1 MKDTYRITIRRLKI
15 DFEVRL
21 VWLTYFPFI
30 GWLYPFTAMHKDSFV
45 MHHAKQA
52 FVMALFF
59 TAVPVLLTFSSVF
72 IPISLRGLKL
82 AFVVVIYLSHLC
94 YFTLCARGFM
104 KMREKA
110 KYDFP
115 VIGKYAKKVAV

>member
-1 MKDTYRITIRRLKI
+1 MKDTLRITIRKYNI

-30 GWLYPFTAMHKDSFV
+30 GWLYPFIAKHEDRFT

-52 FVMALFF
+52 LVLAIFF
-59 TAVPVLLTFSSVF
+59 TAVPLLLTFSSVF
-72 IPISLRGLKL
+72 IPISLRVLKL
-82 AFVVVIYLSHLC
+82 IFVIFIYCSHLF
-94 YFTLCARGFM
+94 YFALCALGFM

-110 KYDFP
+110 TYDFP
-115 VIGKYAKKVAV
+115 VIGKFAKKIAV

>member
-1 MKDTYRITIRRLKI
+1 MKDTFRITIRKYNV

-30 GWLYPFTAMHKDSFV
+30 GWLYPFIKNHKDRFA

-72 IPISLRGLKL
+72 IPISLRVLKL
-82 AFVVVIYLSHLC
+82 IFVILIYCSHLG
-94 YFTLCARGFM
+94 YFALCALGFM
-104 KMREKA
+104 KMKEKA
-110 KYDFP
+110 TYDFP
-115 VIGKYAKKVAV
+115 VIAKFAKKVAV

>member
-1 MKDTYRITIRRLKI
+1 MKDTFRITIRQFKI

-21 VWLTYFPFI
+21 VWLTYFPFL
-30 GWLYPFTAMHKDSFV
+30 GWLYPFIELHKDSFA

-59 TAVPVLLTFSSVF
+59 TSVPVLLTFSSVF

-82 AFVVVIYLSHLC
+82 TFVIVIYLSHLS
-94 YFTLCARGFM
+94 YFALCALGFIKM
-104 KMREKA
+104 KEKVR
-110 KYDFP
+110 YDFP
-115 VIGKYAKKVAV
+115 VIAKYAKKVVV

>member
-1 MKDTYRITIRRLKI
+1 MKDTYRITISRFNI

-21 VWLTYFPFI
+21 IWLTYFPFI
-30 GWLYPFTAMHKDSFV
+30 GWLYPFIVMHTDSFV

-52 FVMALFF
+52 FVIALFF

-72 IPISLRGLKL
+72 ITISLRGLKL
-82 AFVVVIYLSHLC
+82 AFVIMIYFSHLC
-94 YFTLCARGFM
+94 YFALCALGFM
-104 KMREKA
+104 KMKEKT
-110 KYDFP
+110 KYEFP

>member
-1 MKDTYRITIRRLKI
+1 MKDTFRISIRKYNI

-21 VWLTYFPFI
+21 VWVTYFPFI
-30 GWLYPFTAMHKDSFV
+30 GWLYPFIAKHRDHFA

-72 IPISLRGLKL
+72 IPISLRVLKL
-82 AFVVVIYLSHLC
+82 IFVILIYVSHLC

-110 KYDFP
+110 TYDFP
-115 VIGKYAKKVAV
+115 VIGKFAKKVAV

>member
-1 MKDTYRITIRRLKI
+1 MKDTFRIYFKKYKI

-21 VWLTYFPFI
+21 VWVTYFPFL
-30 GWLYPFTAMHKDSFV
+30 GWLYPFIVKYRDQFA

-72 IPISLRGLKL
+72 IPISLRAIKL
-82 AFVVVIYLSHLC
+82 SFVILIFLSHLS
-94 YFTLCARGFM
+94 YFALCARGIIKM
-104 KMREKA
+104 KEKA
-110 KYDFP
+110 SYDFP
-115 VIGKYAKKVAV
+115 VIGKYAKKIAV

>member
-1 MKDTYRITIRRLKI
+1 MKDTFKITIRRFNI
-15 DFEVRL
+15 DLEVRL
-21 VWLTYFPFI
+21 IWLTYFPFI
-30 GWLYPFTAMHKDSFV
+30 GWLYPFIAKHRDSFV

-52 FVMALFF
+52 FVMALIF
-59 TAVPVLLTFSSVF
+59 TAVPLLLTFSSVF

-94 YFTLCARGFM
+94 YFALCALGFM
-104 KMREKA
+104 KMLGKE

-115 VIGKYAKKVAV
+115 VIYSYAKKINV